1 MRHNDRCLKIL
12 DEMSEGIYF
21 VDMERRIVFWNKG
34 AEAIT
39 GFNSAEVTGS
49 LCYDNILRHIDE
61 FGVNLCQNGCP
72 LQHTLDKGLPNTA
85 DVYLHHKDGHRIPV
99 HVSISPSYDGSGRIN
114 GAVEI
119 FFNNSARSA
128 LIEEVDRLRSQ
139 ALFDNLTGLPNRRF
153 LDMTMSTRMG
163 EFSRYGVETGIL
175 FVDIDDFKGINDSF
189 SHLAGDKILSIISK
203 TLNGNV
209 RNNDFVGRWG
219 GDEFLIILSRIDIEI
234 LQRIAN
240 KLITLVSSSSYYD
253 DDGRSIPVSIS
264 AGGTVA
270 QPGDT
275 VMSIFSRADKLLY
288 ESKQNGK
295 NRVSVR

>member
-1 MRHNDRCLKIL
+1 M
-12 DEMSEGIYF
+12 
-21 VDMERRIVFWNKG
+21 VF
-34 AEAIT
+34 
-39 GFNSAEVTGS
+39 
-49 LCYDNILRHIDE
+49 D
-61 FGVNLCQNGCP
+61 
-72 LQHTLDKGLPNTA
+72 
-85 DVYLHHKDGHRIPV
+85 
-99 HVSISPSYDGSGRIN
+99 
-114 GAVEI
+114 
-119 FFNNSARSA
+119 
-128 LIEEVDRLRSQ
+128 IE
-139 ALFDNLTGLPNRRF
+139 
-153 LDMTMSTRMG
+153 
-163 EFSRYGVETGIL
+163 
-175 FVDIDDFKGINDSF
+175 DFKGINDSF